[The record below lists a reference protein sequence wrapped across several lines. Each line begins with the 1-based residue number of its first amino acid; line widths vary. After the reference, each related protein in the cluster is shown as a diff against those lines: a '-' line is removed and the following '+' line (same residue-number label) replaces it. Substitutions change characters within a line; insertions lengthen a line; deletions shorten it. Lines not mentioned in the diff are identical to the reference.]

1 MLQTLIRNLIYP
13 VFEYGERE
21 WPLLCDEIAL
31 HGTCLWTMMLIFYA
45 PSRTRSC
52 RERNCRT
59 RSSCMLYKEPRDRMK
74 EEGTELRVTPQ
85 LYWLW
90 VKTVITAVTEM
101 TVDEQIRP
109 RDVA

>member
-1 MLQTLIRNLIYP
+1 
-13 VFEYGERE
+13 
-21 WPLLCDEIAL
+21 
-31 HGTCLWTMMLIFYA
+31 
-45 PSRTRSC
+45 
-52 RERNCRT
+52 
-59 RSSCMLYKEPRDRMK
+59 MK